1 MLVAIFVLKAALF
14 RIPFTGNVTKINDNS
29 RNELRIVKFKG
40 SGRGPS
46 DQIFGNSGSKSSSTE
61 RFENYSLDV
70 VFVFLQDT
78 WKFWKFLVPFVI
90 CTRYESAL
98 VPLVENFTSTKPLR

>member
-14 RIPFTGNVTKINDNS
+14 PIPFTGNVTKINDNS
-29 RNELRIVKFKG
+29 RNELSIVKFKG
-40 SGRGPS
+40 NGRSPC
-46 DQIFGNSGSKSSSTE
+46 DQISENSGSKSSSTE

-70 VFVFLQDT
+70 VFFLQDT

-90 CTRYESAL
+90 CTRYESSL
-98 VPLVENFTSTKPLR
+98 VSLLENFTSTKPLR